1 MSREAV
7 ELMLHTKGDKD
18 PLTIEL
24 MGELSNR
31 LMIGQHAVEALAYA
45 DRAYEAALSTFR
57 DPDQPAVVKQLSN
70 YAYALEATGQFK
82 AAEAQWQRVLEADR
96 KTFNPL
102 SPQVAMALIGLG
114 RARERSGELKESLA
128 NYEESLTV
136 MKGYGATTGSEL
148 AIRYFAIGRAALL
161 ARQPELAVSSL
172 TEAIAQGSQAYGRDS
187 SRVHDAQD
195 LRAASLTYGGDLEA
209 ADRILVK
216 RIAQD
221 RSTHAPSLPP
231 LLRYR
236 SLLERARGNAA
247 ASLSAA
253 QEAWDTL
260 MATEDPPPRVQG
272 QTLST
277 LGQAQ
282 LDAHNVAPAA
292 QSLER
297 AIPMLLAA
305 ESLPTPQQA
314 DAWVAL
320 GRVRLEQGQYD
331 DAQRWLFN
339 AAGFW
344 EKFDPDN
351 VFGGEAAFWY
361 AQTLVAKG
369 QSSLARQ
376 QLLRATQLLE
386 TSTWPIHRELLR
398 RGRAELAG
406 KSPAK

>member
-1 MSREAV
+1 
-7 ELMLHTKGDKD
+7 
-18 PLTIEL
+18 
-24 MGELSNR
+24 
-31 LMIGQHAVEALAYA
+31 
-45 DRAYEAALSTFR
+45 
-57 DPDQPAVVKQLSN
+57 
-70 YAYALEATGQFK
+70 
-82 AAEAQWQRVLEADR
+82 
-96 KTFNPL
+96 
-102 SPQVAMALIGLG
+102 LG
-114 RARERSGELKESLA
+114 
-128 NYEESLTV
+128 YEESLTV

-148 AIRYFAIGRAALL
+148 AIRYFTIGHAALF

-221 RSTHAPSLPP
+221 RSTHAPSLPA

-260 MATEDPPPRVQG
+260 MATEDPLPRVKG

-282 LDAHNVAPAA
+282 LDAHDVAPAA
-292 QSLER
+292 ESLER
-297 AIPMLLAA
+297 AIPMLLEA
-305 ESLPTPQQA
+305 EPLPTPQQA

-320 GRVRLEQGQYD
+320 GRVRLEQRQFD
-331 DAQRWLFN
+331 EAQRWLLT

-386 TSTWPIHRELLR
+386 ASTWPIHRELLR
-398 RGRAELAG
+398 RGQAELAG
-406 KSPAK
+406 KIPAK